1 MITIEEKILTAC
13 YKKLPKDSGALNI
26 LKREFL
32 RGMKD
37 QRMPTSTQLLK
48 AYHKLVKENKLKKN
62 AGLEKILQRRAVRT
76 MSGVTIVTAL
86 TKPFP
91 CPGKCTYCPTEA
103 RMPKSYISD
112 EPAAARALSLQ
123 FDPYEQTWRRLEAL
137 RKNGHPTDKVELII
151 KGGTWN
157 SYPITYQYWFIARCF
172 EACNRVRKTK
182 VSEKMTLDQLRAEMV
197 KIQKRNE
204 QAKHRI
210 IGLTLETRPDFI
222 THKTIL
228 AMREM
233 GTTRIEMGVQHIDQ
247 KIMDMTKRGH
257 GLKETVEATKLL
269 RHYGFKVDYHLMP
282 QLPGSTPTKDLKMLR
297 QIFSDDRL
305 RPDMIKIY
313 PCMVVENSELY
324 EWVKNGTFKPYSDR
338 KLIDILKE
346 FKPEVPHY
354 VRISRLIRDIP
365 SHHIKA
371 GNMVTN
377 LRQVI
382 EAEMKSEGK
391 KCRCLRCREI
401 GHQPNI
407 DWKKTKIKKFIDEY
421 KSSDG
426 QEYFMSFEDENREA
440 VLAFC
445 RFRID
450 PAGIYPAF
458 IRELHTYGQSVE
470 IAKKQKGAS
479 QHKGFGKELV
489 KTALEICKQNNVKKL
504 AVISGVG
511 VRDYYRK
518 LGAKLDGNYMVFDVK

>member
-1 MITIEEKILTAC
+1 
-13 YKKLPKDSGALNI
+13 
-26 LKREFL
+26 
-32 RGMKD
+32 
-37 QRMPTSTQLLK
+37 
-48 AYHKLVKENKLKKN
+48 
-62 AGLEKILQRRAVRT
+62 
-76 MSGVTIVTAL
+76 
-86 TKPFP
+86 
-91 CPGKCTYCPTEA
+91 
-103 RMPKSYISD
+103 
-112 EPAAARALSLQ
+112 
-123 FDPYEQTWRRLEAL
+123 
-137 RKNGHPTDKVELII
+137 
-151 KGGTWN
+151 
-157 SYPITYQYWFIARCF
+157 
-172 EACNRVRKTK
+172 
-182 VSEKMTLDQLRAEMV
+182 
-197 KIQKRNE
+197 
-204 QAKHRI
+204 
-210 IGLTLETRPDFI
+210 
-222 THKTIL
+222 
-228 AMREM
+228 
-233 GTTRIEMGVQHIDQ
+233 
-247 KIMDMTKRGH
+247 
-257 GLKETVEATKLL
+257 
-269 RHYGFKVDYHLMP
+269 
-282 QLPGSTPTKDLKMLR
+282 
-297 QIFSDDRL
+297 
-305 RPDMIKIY
+305 
-313 PCMVVENSELY
+313 
-324 EWVKNGTFKPYSDR
+324 
-338 KLIDILKE
+338 
-346 FKPEVPHY
+346 
-354 VRISRLIRDIP
+354 LIRDIP

-391 KCRCLRCREI
+391 KCRCLRCRET

-489 KTALEICKQNNVKKL
+489 KTALDICKQNNVKKL